1 MIIREHMATKVATVS
16 PDTPIMEARKAMKE
30 HNVRR
35 LPVTEDGRLVGIVTE
50 GDIQEAGPS
59 DATSLNVW
67 ELNYLLGQITVK
79 EVMTKEVLTVGPDDT
94 IEEAALI
101 MRENQV
107 AGLPVMEEGSL
118 VGIITESDVLD
129 TIIEVV
135 GFKEGEI
142 RITFSIEDR
151 PGTLIEALKPIR
163 DQQGNI
169 VSILSHRHPE
179 ANIDE
184 FVVRIEAPDIDKVI
198 QALKDSR
205 VEVTDI
211 R

>member
-1 MIIREHMATKVATVS
+1 MIIKEHMTTNVITAS
-16 PDTPIMEARKAMKE
+16 PGTLIMEARKEMKE

-35 LPVTEDGRLVGIVTE
+35 LPVMEGDELVGIVTE
-50 GDIQEAGPS
+50 GDIEEAGPS

-79 EVMTKEVLTVGPDDT
+79 EVMTKEVLTVDPDET

-101 MRENQV
+101 MRESKV
-107 AGLPVMEEGSL
+107 AGLPVMDEGL
-118 VGIITESDVLD
+118 VGIITESDILD
-129 TIIEVV
+129 TIIEVM

-142 RITFSIEDR
+142 RITFSIEDK

-198 QALKDSR
+198 QALRDSR
-205 VEVTDI
+205 VEVTDL

>member
-1 MIIREHMATKVATVS
+1 MIIKEHMATKVATVS
-16 PDTPIMEARKAMKE
+16 PDTPIMEARKKMKE
-30 HNVRR
+30 HGVRR
-35 LPVTEDGRLVGIVTE
+35 LPVIEDGKLMGIVTE

-79 EVMTKEVLTVGPDDT
+79 EVMAEEVLTVGPDET
-94 IEEAALI
+94 IEKAALI

-107 AGLPVMEEGSL
+107 AGLPVMEEGL
-118 VGIITESDVLD
+118 VGIITESDILD

-142 RITFSIEDR
+142 RITFSIEDK

-169 VSILSHRHPE
+169 VGILSHRHPE

-184 FVVRIEAPDIDKVI
+184 FVVRIDAPDVNKVI
-198 QALKDSR
+198 QALKDNQIK
-205 VEVTDI
+205 VTDV